1 MTIPSRSTVFAIRP
15 GKVLMSEASNWTID
29 RLHKEHIE
37 VVTIDYEAVYRGG
50 GGIHCSTAPL
60 IRDPV

>member
-1 MTIPSRSTVFAIRP
+1 MSDKVGQRTQEALDKAGISIRLIAYE
-15 GKVLMSEASNWTID
+15 KVSL
-29 RLHKEHIE
+29 
-37 VVTIDYEAVYRGG
+37 GG